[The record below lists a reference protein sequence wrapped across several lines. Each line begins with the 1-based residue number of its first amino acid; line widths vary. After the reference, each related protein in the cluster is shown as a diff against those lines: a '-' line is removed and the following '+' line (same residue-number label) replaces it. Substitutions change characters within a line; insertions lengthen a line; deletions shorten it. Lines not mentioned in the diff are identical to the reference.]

1 MINTPWN
8 LRRTKMFIMYHLMD
22 PLRNQNP
29 MNPFHLFQEDEYQS
43 QYWAADEEFGEED
56 HPIYEEGDTF
66 QEVSEIIHK
75 EPDHCQ
81 EEEEEACQ
89 EEEAEARQEEEAE
102 ARQEKGAD
110 PYNYDYPL
118 KEGRQLHET
127 DEDKDDDGENTD
139 ADLH

>member
-1 MINTPWN
+1 MVPLSIVNF
-8 LRRTKMFIMYHLMD
+8 LSSSVTKYSS
-22 PLRNQNP
+22 
-29 MNPFHLFQEDEYQS
+29 PFLLVP
-43 QYWAADEEFGEED
+43 AADEEFGEED